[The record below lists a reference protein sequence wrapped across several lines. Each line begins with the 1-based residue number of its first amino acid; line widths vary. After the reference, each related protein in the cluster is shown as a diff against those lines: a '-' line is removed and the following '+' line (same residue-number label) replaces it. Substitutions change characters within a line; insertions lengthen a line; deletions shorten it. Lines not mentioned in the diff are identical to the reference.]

1 MCSAISLYI
10 LANFLNFHAYL
21 WGKHPLS
28 PMGHKNLEKVSYSGE
43 TMAKFSKILYA
54 YSQPFVGKGEIA

>member
-28 PMGHKNLEKVSYSGE
+28 PLGHKNLEKGSYSGE
-43 TMAKFSKILYA
+43 TMAKFSKIYYA
-54 YSQPFVGKGEIA
+54 HS